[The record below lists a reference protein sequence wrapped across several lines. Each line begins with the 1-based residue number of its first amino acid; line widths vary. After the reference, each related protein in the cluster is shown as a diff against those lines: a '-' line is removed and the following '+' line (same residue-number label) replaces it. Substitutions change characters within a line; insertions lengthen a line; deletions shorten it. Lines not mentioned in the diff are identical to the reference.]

1 MEFRATLAPPNRKF
15 RSHSAAS
22 SEGETSPSSTPE
34 VARKH
39 LKSLGA
45 SAQRS
50 MSFLRKKKK
59 HEHRL
64 RPEDIQHSPQLERKL
79 ELPSTPIKRE
89 LSKKSNTRPKSQ
101 VVVNTQDSIT
111 SLGKS
116 TLSFE
121 I

>member
-50 MSFLRKKKK
+50 VS
-59 HEHRL
+59 
-64 RPEDIQHSPQLERKL
+64 
-79 ELPSTPIKRE
+79 
-89 LSKKSNTRPKSQ
+89 SKFVCLQSSDVETGEGVAS
-101 VVVNTQDSIT
+101 
-111 SLGKS
+111 
-116 TLSFE
+116 
-121 I
+121 